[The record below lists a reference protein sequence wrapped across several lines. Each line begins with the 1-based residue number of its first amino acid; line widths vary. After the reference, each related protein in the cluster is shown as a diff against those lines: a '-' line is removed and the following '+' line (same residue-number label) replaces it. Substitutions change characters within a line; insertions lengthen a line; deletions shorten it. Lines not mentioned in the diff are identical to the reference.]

1 MATKSTKRTKSTHA
15 TPSSLTSEL
24 IVITGA
30 SAGIGAALARRLSD
44 SGCRLILLA
53 RREEKLEP
61 LANETG
67 AAYYPVDLSDLE
79 AVANVCT
86 RILAEHG
93 TPDILINNAGSG
105 RFLSIEETSPKEA
118 REQMALPYFA
128 AFDMT
133 RGLIE
138 PMLARGSGTIF
149 QINSPVAQ
157 IAWPGAVG
165 YAAAR
170 YAVRGFT
177 EALRQ
182 DLHGTGINVGSLTPT
197 RVHSDYF
204 KANPHSEKRVPKV
217 ELLVGTMTPDEVAEA
232 AVHALEH
239 RPNKDSN
246 APWRWALSAPIARAI
261 PAPFLW
267 LFRATGHKRSR
278 GRIAGRVL
286 GRGRRLPRK

>member
-1 MATKSTKRTKSTHA
+1 MC
-15 TPSSLTSEL
+15 E
-24 IVITGA
+24 
-30 SAGIGAALARRLSD
+30 
-44 SGCRLILLA
+44 
-53 RREEKLEP
+53 
-61 LANETG
+61 
-67 AAYYPVDLSDLE
+67 
-79 AVANVCT
+79 
-86 RILAEHG
+86 RILDEHG
-93 TPDILINNAGSG
+93 TPDILLNNAGSG

-182 DLHGTGINVGSLTPT
+182 DLHGTGINVGSLTPRAST
-197 RVHSDYF
+197 PTTSR
-204 KANPHSEKRVPKV
+204 RTQIPK
-217 ELLVGTMTPDEVAEA
+217 
-232 AVHALEH
+232 
-239 RPNKDSN
+239 N
-246 APWRWALSAPIARAI
+246 ASPKSSYSWAR
-261 PAPFLW
+261 
-267 LFRATGHKRSR
+267 
-278 GRIAGRVL
+278 
-286 GRGRRLPRK
+286 

>member
-1 MATKSTKRTKSTHA
+1 MDSTQS
-15 TPSSLTSEL
+15 TPSPLTSEL

-44 SGCRLILLA
+44 SECRLILLA
-53 RREEKLEP
+53 RREEKLKP
-61 LANETG
+61 LAKETG
-67 AAYYPVDLSDLE
+67 AAYYPVDLSDAD
-79 AVANVCT
+79 AVAEVCE

-105 RFLSIEETSPKEA
+105 RFISIEEPSPQEA

-149 QINSPVAQ
+149 QISSPVAQ

-204 KANPHSEKRVPKV
+204 KANPKSEKRVPKV

-232 AVHALEH
+232 TVHALEH

-246 APWRWALSAPIARAI
+246 APWRWALSAPIARAF

-267 LFRATGHKRSR
+267 LFRATGHKRPR
-278 GRIAGRVL
+278 GRIGGKLL